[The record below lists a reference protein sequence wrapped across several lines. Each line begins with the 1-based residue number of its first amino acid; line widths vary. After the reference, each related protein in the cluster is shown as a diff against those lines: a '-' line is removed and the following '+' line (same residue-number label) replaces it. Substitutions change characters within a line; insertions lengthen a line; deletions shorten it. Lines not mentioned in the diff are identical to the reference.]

1 MVAFM
6 PILTAEPALYPENLF
21 ERARDEFGAARWW
34 VLHTRPRQE
43 KSLARRLHEQGIA
56 FFLPLIPN
64 RLRVRGRTLHSYLPL
79 FGGYLF
85 LHGRGEEHQLALATR
100 RVARAIDVAD
110 QCRLWNDLRQIH
122 RLIASGAAI
131 RPEDQLEPGAPVMI
145 QSGPL
150 AGMRGVIVKSASGNR
165 FIVRVDFI
173 QRGAS
178 VLLEDGALARVPA
191 EPALAS

>member
-1 MVAFM
+1 MVTLM
-6 PILTAEPALYPENLF
+6 PILTAEPALHPEDLF
-21 ERARDEFGAARWW
+21 ERARDEAGAARWW

-43 KSLARRLHEQGIA
+43 KSLGRRLHEQGIA
-56 FFLPLIPN
+56 FFLPLIAN
-64 RLRVRGRTLHSYLPL
+64 RLRVRGKTLQSYLPL

-85 LHGRGEEHQLALATR
+85 LHGQGEEHQFALATR

-110 QCRLWNDLRQIH
+110 QVKLWTDLQQIH

-150 AGMRGVIVKSASGNR
+150 AGLRGVIAKSASGNR
-165 FIVRVDFI
+165 FVVKVDFI

-178 VLLEDGALARVPA
+178 VLLADTALVRVPA
-191 EPALAS
+191 EPALVS